1 MIFDNAER
9 HRFEQEE
16 DAKLVFASY
25 RLREGVYALVHV
37 EADPEL
43 RGTGAAGRF
52 MAALIAYARENQL
65 KLQPFC
71 SYARAWFQRHPEAVQ
86 DTLP

>member
-1 MIFDNAER
+1 MIVDNSER

-16 DAKLVFASY
+16 DGKLVFTSY
-25 RLREGVYALVHV
+25 RMQGNVYALVHV

-43 RGTGAAGRF
+43 RGKGAAGRF
-52 MAALIAYARENQL
+52 MTALVAHARAHGL

-71 SYARAWFQRHPEAVQ
+71 SYARAWFQRHPEAG
-86 DTLP
+86 DLIA